1 MSFCD
6 GLRLSEAWT
15 QGGDREAGSWEQ
27 DAVQMGITDILSRH
41 SANNYLNKTPVVSG
55 AVTEKLNGIPTAV
68 LSLAGS
74 GLEMTTYHV
83 NQRTAGETRPA
94 NIAVPLA
101 IYLGI
106 PA

>member
-1 MSFCD
+1 
-6 GLRLSEAWT
+6 
-15 QGGDREAGSWEQ
+15 
-27 DAVQMGITDILSRH
+27 MGITDILSRH
-41 SANNYLNKTPVVSG
+41 SANDYLNKTPVVSG

-83 NQRTAGETRPA
+83 NQRTAGETRPV

>member
-1 MSFCD
+1 MCS
-6 GLRLSEAWT
+6 LSEAWT